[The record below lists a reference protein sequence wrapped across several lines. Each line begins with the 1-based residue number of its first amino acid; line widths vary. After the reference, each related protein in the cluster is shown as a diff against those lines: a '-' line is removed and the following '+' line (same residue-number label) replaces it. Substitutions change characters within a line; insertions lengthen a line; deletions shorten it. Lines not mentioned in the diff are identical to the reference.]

1 MEEGSY
7 IKWLLR
13 GILYALASAFMATLF
28 LVVAY
33 KWVNPNATW
42 LMVHRYYFDSKTA
55 LITPQQNWVSINE
68 ISPNLILAVI
78 AAEDNLFMEHNGFD
92 FEAIKKAKNDN
103 SKGKRVRGAS
113 TITMQTAK
121 NVFLWP
127 KRSWVRKGFEA
138 VFTVL
143 IETFW
148 GKQRIM
154 EVYLNFAEFGKGIYG
169 VDSASQLFFKVN
181 SKKITRSQAALM
193 AAVLPNPLVRN
204 MVKPSAYITS
214 YQQRIL
220 RNMNNVG
227 DEAIKKL
234 FVVTGS
240 KKKS

>member
-1 MEEGSY
+1 
-7 IKWLLR
+7 
-13 GILYALASAFMATLF
+13 
-28 LVVAY
+28 
-33 KWVNPNATW
+33 
-42 LMVHRYYFDSKTA
+42 
-55 LITPQQNWVSINE
+55 
-68 ISPNLILAVI
+68 
-78 AAEDNLFMEHNGFD
+78 
-92 FEAIKKAKNDN
+92 
-103 SKGKRVRGAS
+103 
-113 TITMQTAK
+113 
-121 NVFLWP
+121 
-127 KRSWVRKGFEA
+127 
-138 VFTVL
+138 
-143 IETFW
+143 
-148 GKQRIM
+148 M